1 MGEIVSFDR
10 SSKIDKVIS
19 KLLKVM
25 VKDIYKERKNK
36 DEIEDSLFELD
47 FLERS
52 LYTVMAKLEQ
62 NGWKNE
68 NTKRK
73 FLDHYSY
80 LFDTYEFNMNFVFHE
95 LYLVLITDIYPRI
108 LYNENKYVASVIN
121 GIDLDIHEN
130 HEDINYIKDFLEVLN
145 NQTIIKAVMSDDEK
159 LNDDNIYDIITSYK
173 EGKDIATIVSY
184 FNEAEDI
191 EVLDNGI
198 ITIDRIQNYYLFQT
212 ELLFT
217 TLNNSDIEE
226 KNNIIDYNSYINT
239 FNEITSI
246 NFYPEKYKTIYID
259 IIIKN
264 INSNKS
270 DIERLKFA
278 RALTE
283 IYYENEE
290 SIGTLD
296 YDDILLLT
304 NSKKELNDENMKW
317 GL

>member
-19 KLLKVM
+19 KLLKVI

-80 LFDTYEFNMNFVFHE
+80 LFDTYEFNLNFVFQE
-95 LYLVLITDIYPRI
+95 LYLVLITDIYPKI
-108 LYNENKYVASVIN
+108 LYNENKYIASVIN

-145 NQTIIKAVMSDDEK
+145 NQSIVNAVMSDDEK
-159 LNDDNIYDIITSYK
+159 LNDDNIYDIINSFK
-173 EGKDIATIVSY
+173 EGYDISTIVSF
-184 FNEAEDI
+184 FNESEEI
-191 EVLDNGI
+191 EVLDSGI
-198 ITIDRIQNYYLFQT
+198 ITINRIQNYYLFQT
-212 ELLFT
+212 ELLFNVI
-217 TLNNSDIEE
+217 NNSVSEE
-226 KNNIIDYNSYINT
+226 INNIIDYNNYINT
-239 FNEITSI
+239 FNEIKSI
-246 NFYPEKYKTIYID
+246 NCYPEKYKTIYID
-259 IIIKN
+259 MIIKN
-264 INSNKS
+264 INSKKS
-270 DIERLKFA
+270 DIDRLKFA

-283 IYYENEE
+283 FYFDYKDLLETFEYDTIL
-290 SIGTLD
+290 SIVDLKM
-296 YDDILLLT
+296 
-304 NSKKELNDENMKW
+304 NKNDEKMKR